1 MAQNDDNRLWLGWHF
16 LLCLGCNC
24 FNFIVLDGLDRGIVD
39 IGSSIVDI
47 GILIYCIDV
56 VFIR

>member
-1 MAQNDDNRLWLGWHF
+1 M
-16 LLCLGCNC
+16 CLGCNC